1 MRDVFDTIFNFEK
14 KLKLKFLF
22 LLFLIFLL
30 GIINII
36 SVFSIAPVVDTLLE
50 KSPDEL
56 SLFTKITA
64 DILNIDKFSVFS
76 SLLFFVL
83 VITFT
88 GIGSVVVQYY
98 ILNIK
103 YASVTDL
110 MGKSFTQ
117 FFKSKYSFFSET
129 DMGMLL
135 NSFQKE
141 SEKIAIVIQDVTRF
155 LSFLI
160 QLLFY
165 LLMVFYISTSMSLI
179 FIFSALLFC
188 TPVLL
193 LNKKVHPMGAKETST
208 FNAVSKNIQ
217 ESFSAAKLIL
227 SYGRQDATGQKYLSF
242 YNDYTT
248 VTKPLQLIIFT
259 INVMIIPLGTSAAM
273 VAIYWG
279 YKSGISL
286 AEITM
291 ILFTFFRMLPLVGQ
305 LSQSRSQVIAYLPA
319 IEQLRELNAE
329 AKIYEESSE
338 GKNFRDFQKKI
349 TLKNISFKYPNGKE
363 VIKNVTLNFPKNKNI
378 AIVGSSGSGK
388 TTIVDILLGL
398 YFPTSGTIEVD
409 GSLLSKFNINS
420 YRNKIGYVPQE
431 PFLFDDTVRNNMLW
445 SKPDASEEEI
455 WEALEI
461 ANAKDVVLAL
471 KNGLDTKTGDRGDSL
486 SGGQRQRI
494 ALARTII
501 KKPLILLLDEATSS
515 LDNESER
522 FIQNSINNLSKNTT
536 MITIAHRLSTIKSA
550 DYVYVLEKG
559 EVLEHGTYDD
569 LLSNTNSKFHEMISN
584 N

>member
-1 MRDVFDTIFNFEK
+1 MRDVFGIIFNFEK
-14 KLKLKFLF
+14 KLKIKFLF
-22 LLFLIFLL
+22 LFVLIVLL
-30 GIINII
+30 GIANMI

-50 KSPDEL
+50 KNPSEI
-56 SLFTKITA
+56 SLFTKIAA
-64 DILNIDKFSVFS
+64 DILNIEEFNVFS

-83 VITFT
+83 AITLT
-88 GIGSVVVQYY
+88 AIGSIIVQYY

-110 MGKSFTQ
+110 IGKSFTQ
-117 FFKSKYSFFSET
+117 FYKSKYSFFSET
-129 DMGMLL
+129 DKGRLL
-135 NSFQKE
+135 NTFQKE

-155 LSFLI
+155 VSYFI
-160 QLLFY
+160 QLLLY
-165 LLMVFYISTSMSLI
+165 LFIPFYISTSMSLI
-179 FIFSALLFC
+179 FIFTAVIFC
-188 TPVLL
+188 APVFL
-193 LNKKVHPMGAKETST
+193 LNRKVHPMGVKETST

-227 SYGRQDATGQKYLSF
+227 SYGRQDTTVQKYLNF
-242 YNDYTT
+242 YKNYTQ
-248 VTKPLQLIIFT
+248 VTTPLQLIIFT

-279 YKSGISL
+279 YQSGINLS
-286 AEITM
+286 EVTM

-305 LSQSRSQVIAYLPA
+305 LSQSRSQIIAFSPA
-319 IEQLRELNAE
+319 IEQLNELNAE
-329 AKIYEESSE
+329 AKIYEESSG
-338 GKNFRDFQKKI
+338 GKIFKDFAKEI
-349 TLKNISFKYPNGKE
+349 TLKNISYKYPNGKE
-363 VIKNVTLNFPKNKNI
+363 VIKNVTLNFPKNKSI

-388 TTIVDILLGL
+388 TTIMDILLGL
-398 YFPTSGTIEVD
+398 YYPTSGTIEVD
-409 GSLLSKFNINS
+409 GSLLSNFDINS
-420 YRNKIGYVPQE
+420 YRNKLGYVPQE

-445 SKPDASEEEI
+445 SKPDATEDEI

-471 KNGLDTKTGDRGDSL
+471 KNGLDTKTGDRGASL

-522 FIQNSINNLSKNTT
+522 YIQKSINNISKNTT

-550 DYVYVLEKG
+550 DYIYVLESG
-559 EVLEHGTYDD
+559 EILEHGTSDE
-569 LLSNTNSKFHEMISN
+569 LMSNGDSKFYQMISK
-584 N
+584 